1 MAARSRFHA
10 LTMILGVAGVVS
22 LGAFRLAAQE
32 PAKANAKADAKAD
45 DASKS
50 AAAKKAID
58 PSRRVPPFFG
68 QIGLSPEQKEEIY
81 KVRGKHQEKIDSLE
95 KQIAAVRGEMMAE
108 CESKLTDTQKQAL
121 ESRRASADSKKAK
134 ASASAKPA
142 EKGSD

>member
-1 MAARSRFHA
+1 MAARSRIHS

-22 LGAFRLAAQE
+22 LGAFRLAAQG
-32 PAKANAKADAKAD
+32 PSKAKAD
-45 DASKS
+45 DTSKS
-50 AAAKKAID
+50 TAAKKAVD

-81 KVRGKHQEKIDSLE
+81 KVRGKHQEKIEALE
-95 KQIAAVRGEMMAE
+95 KQIATIRGEMMAE

-121 ESRRASADSKKAK
+121 ESRRTSVESKKAK
-134 ASASAKPA
+134 ASASVKPS

>member
-10 LTMILGVAGVVS
+10 LTMILGVSGVVS

-32 PAKANAKADAKAD
+32 PAKAD
-45 DASKS
+45 DAAKP
-50 AAAKKAID
+50 AAAKKAVD

-81 KVRGKHQEKIDSLE
+81 KVRGKHQEKIDALE
-95 KQIAAVRGEMMAE
+95 KQIATIRGEMMAE

-121 ESRRASADSKKAK
+121 ESRRASAESKKAK
-134 ASASAKPA
+134 TSISAKSA